1 MDIAG
6 PCAEYHIP
14 AHINPLSNKAFPA
27 NQNIDVELFENDE
40 FLQALS
46 NSMDTLAD
54 DDDDDDDLWLKAFE
68 VVEQDASLGQ
78 PSAISEVDSLVQPSA
93 ISEVDSLVC
102 VGVPGHSRGMEDQGT
117 GSRGSIEQQYLAGR
131 LNCEQTNGPPATD
144 DLLLT
149 EEEMRLFLCE

>member
-78 PSAISEVDSLVQPSA
+78 PSAISEVDSLV
-93 ISEVDSLVC
+93 C
-102 VGVPGHSRGMEDQGT
+102 VGVPGHSRGMEDQGA

-144 DLLLT
+144 DLLMT